1 MNLNFEAESR
11 KEKRVKLLKE
21 AIRFT
26 IAIVIVILFAWL
38 IVKFFLMKASM
49 IGTSME
55 NTLSNGDNV
64 IINKGAYLLLSPGRN
79 DVIAFYPE
87 VKEGEDTVQDDS
99 SILIRRVIGLPG
111 ETIQIT
117 DGIIYINQEPL
128 EEKYA
133 YEKMH
138 SSGIATS
145 EITLAEDEYFVLSDN
160 RNDMDDSRNTTFT
173 KVKTDTII
181 GKVMIRLNPFSL
193 IGGPTQE
200 EEK

>member
-26 IAIVIVILFAWL
+26 IAIIVVILLAWL
-38 IVKFFLMKASM
+38 IVKFFLMKASV

-55 NTLSNGDNV
+55 NTLSNGDHV
-64 IINKGAYLLLSPGRN
+64 IVNKGAYLLLSPGRN
-79 DVIAFYPE
+79 DVIAFFPE
-87 VKEGEDTVQDDS
+87 VKEGEEAIQDDS

-117 DGIIYINQEPL
+117 DGVIYINNEPL
-128 EEKYA
+128 EEKYN

-138 SSGIATS
+138 SSGMAGSKIKL
-145 EITLAEDEYFVLSDN
+145 EEDEYFVLSDN

-173 KVKTDTII
+173 KVKTENII

-200 EEK
+200 EK